1 MVNYIE
7 VHAKTYEPGE
17 KKVIINAIGKFIC
30 LLLIM
35 NAIFTSIFT
44 F

>member
-17 KKVIINAIGKFIC
+17 KKVIINAIGKFIRF
-30 LLLIM
+30 
-35 NAIFTSIFT
+35 AFIFIESIS
-44 F
+44 